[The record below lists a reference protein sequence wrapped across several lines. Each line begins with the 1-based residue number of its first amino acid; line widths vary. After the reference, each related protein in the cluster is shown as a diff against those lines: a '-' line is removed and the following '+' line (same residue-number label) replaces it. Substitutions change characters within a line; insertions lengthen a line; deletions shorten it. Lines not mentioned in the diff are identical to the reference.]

1 MTSLSAYTSLSV
13 WMFVCVCL
21 NFVYPLVSPIID
33 FSLFVSLRPPLSPP
47 SLSLCVLLS
56 VSVSLSLSLSRRISL
71 SLLFV
76 PLLPFLSVSCPH
88 FLLPFVSLSIR
99 LSPSP
104 LSLRFSLFI
113 SLYVYLSIRLSP
125 PSPLSLRVSLS
136 SLSTYL
142 SPSVSFPFASLP
154 PFLSLRS
161 VHSSVRSGSLLAS
174 SRSDGRPKDVT
185 YGLWLRHCNQW
196 SMLDNNSLCT
206 K

>member
-76 PLLPFLSVSCPH
+76 PLPPFLSVSLFYCPSY
-88 FLLPFVSLSIR
+88 LSPSVSP
-99 LSPSP
+99 PSP

-113 SLYVYLSIRLSP
+113 SLYVYLSLRLSP

-185 YGLWLRHCNQW
+185 YGL
-196 SMLDNNSLCT
+196 
-206 K
+206 